1 MDHEAA
7 IAAFGDEAKFALLDQ
22 LPEMVIVIDET
33 TRIRWCNQTTLH
45 LLGYVAE
52 DIIGAGIF
60 DFVHPDDLNYML
72 ASWEKRGDNPGESGL
87 IVQGRCRNHDGS
99 WRAAEVVGLS
109 LFEDEHVR
117 GMVVTARDLAHQA
130 ALADSPARLRSLVDR
145 TTDVLLLLD
154 VDGLFVYANRRL
166 TALLGYDS
174 DRIVGDKWT
183 DILDP
188 DDFWPAVGWFDQ
200 LVAAGDG
207 ATSRVQVR
215 VVGPRGSRLEVE
227 LHGTNQVGDPLIN
240 GVIVSVRDIGE
251 IKTMQRILEERN
263 ERLAHA
269 ATHDQL
275 TGLLNRSAFVGA
287 VDEAITDRRDAA
299 GRAGT
304 DDAGDIVVLFCDL
317 DDFKVVNDNHGHQ
330 VGDRVLEEIAERL
343 GSTVRTSDVLARYG
357 GDEFTV
363 LLGEDAPVP
372 VVSALVARLT
382 NALTEPLLIG
392 GITTGVGVSI
402 GVSRLPIAEA
412 DVDSLLSEAD
422 ASMYERKRAR
432 RHDDA

>member
-1 MDHEAA
+1 MDPDVAVE
-7 IAAFGDEAKFALLDQ
+7 AFGESAQLALLDQ
-22 LPEMVIVIDET
+22 LPEMIIVIDGA
-33 TRIRWCNQTTLH
+33 TRIRWCNRTTLD
-45 LLGYVAE
+45 LLGYAAE
-52 DIIGAGIF
+52 EIIGAGVF

-72 ASWEKRGDNPGESGL
+72 ASWEKRGDHPGEPGL
-87 IVQGRCRNHDGS
+87 IVQGRCRNRDGS
-99 WRAAEVVGLS
+99 WRAAEVIGLS
-109 LFEDEHVR
+109 MFEDERVNA
-117 GMVVTARDLAHQA
+117 MVVTARDLAHQA

-166 TALLGYDS
+166 TALLGFDN
-174 DRIVGDKWT
+174 DRVIGDKWT

-200 LVAAGDG
+200 LVSAGDG

-215 VVGPRGSRLEVE
+215 VVGPRGVRLEVE

-240 GVIVSVRDIGE
+240 GIIVSVRDIGE
-251 IKTMQRILEERN
+251 IKNMQRILEERN
-263 ERLAHA
+263 DRLAHA
-269 ATHDQL
+269 ATHDPL

-287 VDEAITDRRDAA
+287 VDEAITHRREAA
-299 GRAGT
+299 TTADGA
-304 DDAGDIVVLFCDL
+304 DAGDIVVLFCDL
-317 DDFKVVNDNHGHQ
+317 DDFKDVNDSHGHQ
-330 VGDRVLEEIAERL
+330 IGDRVLEEIAARL
-343 GSTVRTSDVLARYG
+343 SSTVRVSDVLARYG

-382 NALTEPLLIG
+382 SALTEPLLIG

-412 DVDSLLSEAD
+412 DVDTLLSEAD

-432 RHDDA
+432 REA